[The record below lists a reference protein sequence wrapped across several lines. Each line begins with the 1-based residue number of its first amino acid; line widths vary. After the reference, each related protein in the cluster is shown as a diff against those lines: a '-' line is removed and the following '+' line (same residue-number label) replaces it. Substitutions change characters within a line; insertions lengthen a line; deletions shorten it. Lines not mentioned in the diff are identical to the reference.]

1 MKKVSI
7 IIVTYNS
14 EHDIYD
20 CVNSIRRY
28 ADIPLSEIELVIVD
42 NGSHGVD
49 SMFECLRS
57 LWGED
62 LVLLKNTHNG
72 GYGQGNNVGIRNSTA
87 PLILIMNPDVR
98 LASHF
103 FAKPLKAFESDAGL
117 CMYGVKQMLTETME
131 SHYSFMCT
139 YMMNGYLRTLIQA
152 LCNRLE
158 WYMPRWQYFS
168 GSCFFVRRSMF
179 EEVGLFDES
188 VFMYGEEDDIHW
200 RLMHR
205 WGPHFRYDKSMRYVH
220 LTSERQPDADY
231 EIKFLHVAMKQN
243 EKKGYSRDKTVR
255 QFLRIYRVLYWVES
269 VKVLAG
275 HADDRKVMLKEMLNR
290 IKHIKRKEMGL

>member
-103 FAKPLKAFESDAGL
+103 FAKPLKRQEKKPVFMHREAGL
-117 CMYGVKQMLTETME
+117 TI
-131 SHYSFMCT
+131 
-139 YMMNGYLRTLIQA
+139 N
-152 LCNRLE
+152 
-158 WYMPRWQYFS
+158 
-168 GSCFFVRRSMF
+168 
-179 EEVGLFDES
+179 
-188 VFMYGEEDDIHW
+188 
-200 RLMHR
+200 
-205 WGPHFRYDKSMRYVH
+205 
-220 LTSERQPDADY
+220 
-231 EIKFLHVAMKQN
+231 
-243 EKKGYSRDKTVR
+243 
-255 QFLRIYRVLYWVES
+255 
-269 VKVLAG
+269 
-275 HADDRKVMLKEMLNR
+275 
-290 IKHIKRKEMGL
+290 